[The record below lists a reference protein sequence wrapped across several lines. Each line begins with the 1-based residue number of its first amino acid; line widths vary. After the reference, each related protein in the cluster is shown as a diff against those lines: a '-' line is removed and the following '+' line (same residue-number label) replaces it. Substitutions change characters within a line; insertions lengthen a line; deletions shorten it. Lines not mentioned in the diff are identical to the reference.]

1 MNKLALYIACN
12 MVWFIS
18 KCLAC
23 LSLCSVKIYN
33 KPITHNDVMLLEID
47 VMVFQD
53 ILKGFVLLQHQ
64 VFYYNLQVSNRCSI
78 LDPEDSPAVVVLG
91 TSLTGISNTKHFMH
105 ENTQCCYKY
114 KILWCRQNFYYE
126 QSVLS

>member
-1 MNKLALYIACN
+1 M
-12 MVWFIS
+12 
-18 KCLAC
+18 
-23 LSLCSVKIYN
+23 YN

-64 VFYYNLQVSNRCSI
+64 VFCYDLQESNRCSM

-91 TSLTGISNTKHFMH
+91 TSLTGISNAKHFMH
-105 ENTQCCYKY
+105 ETHNATANTKFYGIDKTFTMNNQS
-114 KILWCRQNFYYE
+114 CR
-126 QSVLS
+126 SH